1 MSERRNYER
10 HLLRKLALLKFANGD
25 VIEGHTVDMSVGGAF
40 IEIDGEADLH
50 EGDTCTISLVLD
62 DEGEMVTTEIYGS
75 ISHQSPQG
83 VGCDFLKINSI
94 YYQFL
99 SSIYE

>member
-25 VIEGHTVDMSVGGAF
+25 TIEGHTVDMSVGGAF
-40 IEIDGEADLH
+40 IEIDGEADLR

-83 VGCDFLKINSI
+83 VGCNFLKINSI

>member
-10 HLLRKLALLKFANGD
+10 HLLRKLALIKFANGD
-25 VIEGHTVDMSVGGAF
+25 VVEGHTVDMSVGGAF
-40 IEIDGEADLH
+40 IELDEAIKLH

-62 DEGEMVTTEIYGS
+62 DKEEMVTTEIYGS

-83 VGCDFLKINSI
+83 VGCDFLKINSV

-99 SSIYE
+99 SNIYE